1 MKNEKI
7 FKNKVVDIED
17 PSVPGYVTIGVRGLM
32 GYLGAST
39 ELTVYRAI
47 ERGELPP
54 GYLPGQWT
62 VAQIREWKILM
73 SRVANAKA
81 LQNRLKGSNLS
92 YEGLSEFYAALAAT
106 A

>member
-1 MKNEKI
+1 MKTERI
-7 FKNKVVDIED
+7 FKNKVVNIED
-17 PSVPGYVTIGVRGLM
+17 PSVPGYVTIGIKGLM
-32 GYLGAST
+32 EYIGATT

-62 VAQIREWKILM
+62 VAQVREWKLLM
-73 SRVANAKA
+73 GKVANAKA
-81 LQNRLKGSNLS
+81 LQVRLKDTNLS
-92 YEGLSEFYAALAAT
+92 YEGLSEFDAALLAT